1 MNYNYECVF
10 RSHGHV
16 GRAGLGGG
24 TRVGKRQY
32 FDLHDKPEQSLDMVI
47 LGLLGREGDIIVELI
62 G

>member
-47 LGLLGREGDIIVELI
+47 SDTVCNQRML
-62 G
+62 